1 MASDT
6 TDPPPSEPEV
16 VQVPEEKPAEEL
28 TGPFSPFCRVCN
40 NELASREPKL
50 MPCLHTVCKQCV
62 DNLTNQENK
71 SKYYL

>member
-1 MASDT
+1 MASEN
-6 TDPPPSEPEV
+6 TDPTPSAPEV
-16 VQVPEEKPAEEL
+16 IQVQEEQPAEDL
-28 TGPFSPFCRVCN
+28 GGLSSPFCRVCN

-71 SKYYL
+71 SEL